1 MRRSLVPIAGLFVL
15 MCSTLTA
22 QQASTEKPLAGA
34 IDIHMHCGP
43 DVKPHSAD
51 EIDVARLAKAEGM
64 RAIVLKNHYV
74 STAND
79 AYLVRKIVP
88 GIEVFGGIDLN
99 LTVGGINPAAVE
111 NMAHIAGGYGRMVWM
126 TSFDSRAAVEA
137 EKGKQPPRPYVAVSR
152 NGQLL
157 PEVKQVIAIIAKYNL
172 VLETGHNYPDE
183 ILAMIREADQDGV
196 KHIVVT
202 HAMIAPIHMNIQ
214 QMKEAAAMGAYI
226 EFVYNGLI
234 GPYKEFSF
242 ADYAQAIK
250 AIGADH
256 AILASDL
263 GQVVNPVH
271 TEGLKYFYAGL
282 LKAGISQA
290 EIDTMARTNPAKV
303 LDLN

>member
-1 MRRSLVPIAGLFVL
+1 MRGVWLACLLLLCVSAPSLAQ
-15 MCSTLTA
+15 ST
-22 QQASTEKPLAGA
+22 SVEKPLDGA

-43 DVKPHSAD
+43 DVLPRSVDA
-51 EIDVARLAKAEGM
+51 IDLARLAKAEGM

-74 STAND
+74 PTAND
-79 AYLVRKIVP
+79 AYLTRKVVP

-126 TSFDSRAAVEA
+126 TSFDSRAQVES
-137 EKGKQPPRPYVAVSR
+137 EKKQRPYVPVTK
-152 NGQLL
+152 NGELL
-157 PEVKQVIAIIAKYNL
+157 PEVKQVIAIVAKYNL

-183 ILAMIREADQDGV
+183 ILAMIREANRAGV

-202 HAMIAPIHMNIQ
+202 HAMIAPIHMNIA
-214 QMKEAAAMGAYI
+214 QMKEAASLGAYI

-242 ADYAQAIK
+242 DDYAKAIH
-250 AIGADH
+250 AIGAEH

-271 TEGLKYFYAGL
+271 TEGLKLYYAGL
-282 LKAGISQA
+282 LQAGVTQA
-290 EIDTMARTNPAKV
+290 EIDTMTRVNPAKV
-303 LDLN
+303 LDLR

>member
-1 MRRSLVPIAGLFVL
+1 
-15 MCSTLTA
+15 
-22 QQASTEKPLAGA
+22 
-34 IDIHMHCGP
+34 
-43 DVKPHSAD
+43 
-51 EIDVARLAKAEGM
+51 M

-74 STAND
+74 PTAND

>member
-1 MRRSLVPIAGLFVL
+1 MRSSVLGVGLLIL
-15 MCSTLTA
+15 MCSALHGQEVSPA
-22 QQASTEKPLAGA
+22 KPLAGA

-43 DVKPHSAD
+43 DVVPRTLDS
-51 EIDVARLAKAEGM
+51 IDVARMAKAEGM

-74 STAND
+74 PTADD

-111 NMAHIAGGYGRMVWM
+111 NMAHIKGGYGRMVWM

-137 EKGKQPPRPYVAVSR
+137 EKGIKPPRPYVAVSK
-152 NGQLL
+152 NGVLL

-172 VLETGHNYPDE
+172 VLETGHNYPSE
-183 ILAMIREADQDGV
+183 ILAMIREANRVGV

-202 HAMIAPIHMNIQ
+202 HAMIAPIHMNID
-214 QMKEAAAMGAYI
+214 QMKQAASMGAYI

-242 ADYAQAIK
+242 DDYAKAIH

-256 AILASDL
+256 VILASDL
-263 GQVVNPVH
+263 GQVVNPAH
-271 TEGLKYFYAGL
+271 TEGLKLYYAGL
-282 LKAGISQA
+282 LKAGVSQA

-303 LDLN
+303 LDLK